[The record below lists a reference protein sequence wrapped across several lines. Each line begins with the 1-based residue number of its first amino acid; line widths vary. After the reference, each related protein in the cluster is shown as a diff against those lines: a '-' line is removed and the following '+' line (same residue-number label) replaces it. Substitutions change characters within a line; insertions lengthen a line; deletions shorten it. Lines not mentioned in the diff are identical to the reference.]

1 MDAHSSQDFLK
12 DLVVQQN
19 DSDVETDEELTEK
32 CHQLFTDTVKQSEL
46 RCGHQFCVDK
56 SDFTADSDSEHSFGV
71 DLTDEASGLDQV
83 GVQQLPELEDTELFS
98 EPAEWRRVWE
108 WEVGECNRTVAEQNT
123 QQYDEVE
130 VCSDGS
136 ESLDDDVDDDARERP
151 FLLCTPYG
159 TLTVVGESHDLA
171 NAVSSSVIVNEPIS
185 CTRSSDNE
193 LPGADA
199 VYDREATDND
209 TIQSVLDDV
218 VSSCMDKEVTWDSD
232 DESGLTELDRQ
243 RDSVAD
249 AQFSRSFMSD
259 SIPVAG
265 SSDERQDHASVEDSR
280 VDNGFISGFAAS
292 SLFAQRPSL
301 YSPGAHSRSGDSKWN
316 PPRTP
321 PTTDNDGCRWRTRKS
336 WRNNSAGNATISLLI
351 LRNLVA
357 ICRCII

>member
-1 MDAHSSQDFLK
+1 MDAHSSRDLLK

-46 RCGHQFCVDK
+46 RCSHQSCVDE
-56 SDFTADSDSEHSFGV
+56 SDFTADSEHSFGI

-83 GVQQLPELEDTELFS
+83 GVQQLPEQTDIELFS

-136 ESLDDDVDDDARERP
+136 ESLDDDVVGSYCGDDAKERP

-159 TLTVVGESHDLA
+159 TLTLVGDSHDLA
-171 NAVSSSVIVNEPIS
+171 NAVSSSVVVNEPIS

-193 LPGADA
+193 LAGADA
-199 VYDREATDND
+199 VYDREITDND
-209 TIQSVLDDV
+209 AIQSVLDDV

-243 RDSVAD
+243 RDGIHD
-249 AQFSRSFMSD
+249 TQFSRDFTSNSSEGRVLSMC
-259 SIPVAG
+259 IPVGG
-265 SSDERQDHASVEDSR
+265 SSHEHQDHASAEGGHVDS
-280 VDNGFISGFAAS
+280 GLISGLAAS

-301 YSPGAHSRSGDSKWN
+301 YSPGAHTRSGDSKWN

-336 WRNNSAGNATISLLI
+336 WRNNSTGNATI
-351 LRNLVA
+351 
-357 ICRCII
+357 C